1 MSYYEHDIKVRAM
14 DNILSRSRDWAWF
27 IDYTEEHFS
36 PNIEVTAFEDA
47 LLAFKEIQP
56 VFDFLCRIHDYLDEE
71 LPISASWLKEL
82 EQLSYF
88 CNGQKASE
96 TLVLETTFSKIMRIL
111 VYAGRIYGQI
121 KNQKYYLYSSIF
133 KYKNI
138 HTLENIDLFVDEES
152 TFDMLF
158 NSVDINIDNEIQIF
172 KDNINKKIIPVNEAF
187 LSKHKT
193 DFLSANSFSFNR
205 IKDETITTWEEQE
218 ILNMLLTSY
227 SDGKLI
233 PQWSSGSYTYP
244 DMSVWTEDILEY
256 LIRYFNDESVTFIVE
271 SIRFAVFDIQPS
283 QKTINLHFS
292 LLDELYQSITEKDSF
307 DFHCSSFEFI
317 LSFFDRKYN
326 QKKLYNADAYKAWSN
341 ALNQLDGF
349 ERFEILFEVKDHL
362 AIGDKSLSQKLNE
375 FLISKAQSIEN
386 ITQEHEFRE
395 YIKNKRISNLIDNS
409 MFSNVAEKFN
419 LIVADEK
426 VRDVAGLFICYFKF
440 LLRIKNN
447 KNINSREISS
457 EILRIRTL
465 WQTEYYGNAVNSLG
479 HFQSGPFSIPTEV
492 VDNYVYSILCN
503 PFNLALSACKL
514 DEDMLISCM
523 SDISEHALLTL
534 VSRVRITEDF
544 PYEEKLKIDDKHPV
558 DIQYLNEVKKA
569 IEQKGY
575 KLLNSLKPY
584 EYVNGLYQRITSEIQ
599 IRIHLLNNVE
609 PLYSAVVD
617 QNSEYQFIEYSNE
630 PLLAHITQLFPILEN
645 KIRFLGEMLNIVPVC
660 EKEELSHR
668 LKEPHSI
675 INIILDE
682 VSTLTGS
689 ISGAADLFFIHFCMF
704 GENGLNIRND
714 CIHGN
719 GYQNKEQ
726 LSFAFKVTLICL
738 YLVGCR
744 CQSIIENMEDSP
756 NEVETVV

>member
-1 MSYYEHDIKVRAM
+1 MSYYEHDIKVKAM
-14 DNILSRSRDWAWF
+14 DNILSRSQDWAWF

-36 PNIEVTAFEDA
+36 PNIEVTTFEDA

-88 CNGQKASE
+88 CNGQQASE

-187 LSKHKT
+187 LSKHKS

-233 PQWSSGSYTYP
+233 PQWSSGSYTHP

-256 LIRYFNDESVTFIVE
+256 LIRYFNDESVSFIVE

-292 LLDELYQSITEKDSF
+292 LLEELYQNITEKNSL
-307 DFHCSSFEFI
+307 DFHCSSLEII
-317 LSFFDRKYN
+317 LSFFDHKYN
-326 QKKLYNADAYKAWSN
+326 QKKLLDATSYKAFAN
-341 ALNQLDGF
+341 ALNKLEDF
-349 ERFEILFEVKDHL
+349 EKFDILFKIKDHQ
-362 AIGDKSLSQKLNE
+362 AIHNKALSQKLNE
-375 FLISKAQSIEN
+375 FLNLKAQSIDS
-386 ITQEHEFRE
+386 ITQEHEFYE
-395 YIKNKRISNLIDNS
+395 YIKNNRISNLIDNS
-409 MFSNVAEKFN
+409 IFVKVSEKFN
-419 LIVADEK
+419 LIVSKGDIRNIAS
-426 VRDVAGLFICYFKF
+426 LFIRYFKF

-457 EILRIRTL
+457 EIIRIRTL
-465 WQTEYYGNAVNSLG
+465 WQTEYYEKSVGSLG
-479 HFQSGPFSIPTEV
+479 HFQSGPFSIPTEA
-492 VDNYVYSILCN
+492 VDKYVYSILYN
-503 PFNLALSACKL
+503 PFNFATNVCKL

-523 SDISEHALLTL
+523 SDISEHALITL
-534 VSRVRITEDF
+534 VSRICIAEDF
-544 PYEEKLKIDDKHPV
+544 PYEEKLKIDGNHPV
-558 DIQYLNEVKKA
+558 DIKYLNEVQKA
-569 IEQKGY
+569 IENKSY

-645 KIRFLGEMLNIVPVC
+645 KIRLLGEMLNIVPVC

-675 INIILDE
+675 INIILNE
-682 VSTLTGS
+682 VSTLTDS
-689 ISGAADLFFIHFCMF
+689 ISNAADLFFIHFCMF

-726 LSFAFKVTLICL
+726 LRFAFKVTLICL

-756 NEVETVV
+756 NEVETVI